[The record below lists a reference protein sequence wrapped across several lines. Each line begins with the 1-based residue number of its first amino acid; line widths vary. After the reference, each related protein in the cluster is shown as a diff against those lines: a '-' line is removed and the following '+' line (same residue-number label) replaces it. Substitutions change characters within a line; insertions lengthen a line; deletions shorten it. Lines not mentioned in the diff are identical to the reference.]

1 MKCKLFPII
10 NKYTLKTI
18 NIKKHPWGWASQK
31 AVKKIITNS
40 KQNNLLNGFNEEI
53 NEKTKIDKID
63 FEKGALQGYKKIYIH
78 FIEKKDFL
86 RVNYTTPELS
96 NAINYI
102 NQFSKKK
109 YFVELSDLKPKIL
122 TSWIEVGQANT
133 NNNLFGLVDMELI
146 TTEMKKS
153 SASDLWDVYVGPLKQ
168 KVRVLYRNSER
179 YDVWEW
185 EKCLMKEKEEWTVS
199 NINEILK

>member
-1 MKCKLFPII
+1 MKHKLFPII
-10 NKYTLKTI
+10 NKYTLKNI
-18 NIKKHPWGWASQK
+18 NINKYPWGWASQK
-31 AVKKIITNS
+31 AIKKIITNS
-40 KQNNLLNGFNEEI
+40 KQNNLLNGFDEKI
-53 NEKTKIDKID
+53 NEKTKINKKD
-63 FEKGALQGYKKIYIH
+63 FEKGALQGYKRIYIH
-78 FIEKKDFL
+78 FLEKKDFL

-102 NQFSKKK
+102 NQFSEKK
-109 YFVELSDLKPKIL
+109 YFVELSDLEPTIL

-133 NNNLFGLVDMELI
+133 NNNLFGLVDMDLI

-168 KVRVLYRNSER
+168 KVRVLYRNSQR

>member
-10 NKYTLKTI
+10 NKYTLKNI

-31 AVKKIITNS
+31 AVKKIISNS

-109 YFVELSDLKPKIL
+109 YFVELSDLEPTIL

>member
-10 NKYTLKTI
+10 NKYTLKNI

-53 NEKTKIDKID
+53 NDKTKIDKID

-109 YFVELSDLKPKIL
+109 YFVELSDLEPTIL

-133 NNNLFGLVDMELI
+133 NNNLFGLVDMDLI

>member
-1 MKCKLFPII
+1 M
-10 NKYTLKTI
+10 
-18 NIKKHPWGWASQK
+18 
-31 AVKKIITNS
+31 
-40 KQNNLLNGFNEEI
+40 
-53 NEKTKIDKID
+53 
-63 FEKGALQGYKKIYIH
+63 
-78 FIEKKDFL
+78 
-86 RVNYTTPELS
+86 
-96 NAINYI
+96 
-102 NQFSKKK
+102 
-109 YFVELSDLKPKIL
+109 ELSDLEPKIL
-122 TSWIEVGQANT
+122 TSWIEVGRANT

-168 KVRVLYRNSER
+168 KVRVLYKNSER

>member
-31 AVKKIITNS
+31 AVKKIISNS
-40 KQNNLLNGFNEEI
+40 KKNNLLNGFNEEI
-53 NEKTKIDKID
+53 NEKTKIDNID

>member
-1 MKCKLFPII
+1 MKHKLFPII
-10 NKYTLKTI
+10 NKYTLKNI
-18 NIKKHPWGWASQK
+18 NINKYPWGWVSQK
-31 AVKKIITNS
+31 AIKKIITNG
-40 KQNNLLNGFNEEI
+40 KQNNLLNGFDEKI
-53 NEKTKIDKID
+53 NEKTKINKKD

-78 FIEKKDFL
+78 FLEKKDFL
-86 RVNYTTPELS
+86 SVNYTTPELS

-102 NQFSKKK
+102 NKFSKNKR
-109 YFVELSDLKPKIL
+109 FVYLEELETNIL
-122 TSWIEVGQANT
+122 SSWIEVGNANT
-133 NNNLFGLVDMELI
+133 NNNLFGLVDIELI

-153 SASDLWDVYVGPLKQ
+153 SISDLWDVYVGPLKQ
-168 KVRVLYRNSER
+168 KVRVMYKTRER